1 MLRRRLAPLLLVL
14 ALVGAVAAC
23 GGDDGDKAD
32 SRSSSSTTQGTVKTD
47 KASAEDLKLLLT
59 KEDLDAAGLSGTTP
73 SDVSNVPVQQ
83 NPDPRG
89 PCGGKVSQPP
99 LQHAY
104 GRTFSST
111 NVVVVELVT
120 PAGDTQ
126 TKYLDQIKQDIKPSC
141 PSYQSKSAA
150 GGDQTVSNIQVLAL
164 DDLGVPAVGW
174 SQKIATAGQNVSG
187 LVVTVVAG
195 GKLAFVQ
202 AVSASDLTQ
211 EQATNLAKAAVTR
224 LKG

>member
-23 GGDDGDKAD
+23 GGDDGDTAD
-32 SRSSSSTTQGTVKTD
+32 AKSSTTTKGTVQTE
-47 KASAEDLKLLLT
+47 KASGDDLKLLLT
-59 KEDLDAAGLSGTTP
+59 KEDLDGAGLSGTTP
-73 SDVSNVPVQQ
+73 ADVSDVPVQQ

-111 NVVVVELVT
+111 SVVVVELVT
-120 PAGDTQ
+120 TAGSTQ
-126 TKYLDQIKQDIKPSC
+126 TKYLDEIKEDIKPDC
-141 PSYQSKSAA
+141 ATYKSKSTA
-150 GGDQTVSNIQVLAL
+150 GGDQTVSDIQILPL

-187 LVVTVVAG
+187 MVVTVVAG

-211 EQATNLAKAAVTR
+211 EQATDLAKAAVTR